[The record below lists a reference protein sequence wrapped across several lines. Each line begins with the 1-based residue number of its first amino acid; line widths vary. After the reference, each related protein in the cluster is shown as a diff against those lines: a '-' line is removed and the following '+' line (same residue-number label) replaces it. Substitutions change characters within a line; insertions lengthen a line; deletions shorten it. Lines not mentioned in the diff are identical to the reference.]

1 MFSAMIRRLLLL
13 LLGLVLAVGAG
24 WALYERRLEQ
34 RADAPPSATSDAA
47 PERTLGEGGDPEP
60 SAGQASTAPPQA
72 STSEGGEPDRDTAA
86 AAGRPPTAQTSTSE
100 AERLQGVEGLRPQAQ
115 ESAQTR
121 AAGPAPGQPAQTDE
135 PAPGEQGETPAAPHE
150 PESRTTA
157 AAPAISAPAPA
168 PPEASVTANVV
179 APPPS
184 EDEPSSKARPDDG
197 AAAERSAPPAR
208 APQARTAAAP
218 AAQRDAAAAA
228 RSGLPGAAGSTD
240 APAREPPPQ
249 PGNVEEAAP
258 AVPPTSTG
266 QIAATPRRETEPAA
280 DSATGPA
287 DAPVAGAAPA
297 PREES
302 DRTEESR
309 PGTARVAET
318 IRRAVAALFG
328 AGTDEPAAGSE
339 ETETAAVPD
348 LAPAGSAPDRERAAA
363 GSEPGTAPSFDIVRV
378 RPDGQAVIA
387 GRAAPGAE
395 VELRSGDRT
404 IDRVRADQRGE
415 WVALPPEP
423 LGAGVQELSLATRVE
438 NQPAVASEEVV
449 VVSVPEP
456 RLAPPAPR
464 AIAEPAAPQLA
475 AADPTDEAFAVAL
488 PRKGAGKGR
497 ILQAPGRIGTDG
509 ALALVMLDYDEAGR
523 IRLSGEA
530 DAGAA
535 LRIYVDNR
543 PAGTA
548 VVGPGGEWETVLE
561 PTLRPGD
568 YMLRLDQLDPSG
580 KPDARLET
588 PFTRVSHPP
597 VEGDVLV
604 DYVIVQP
611 GNSLWRIARRVLGEG
626 MRYVYLYEANDGQI
640 RDPDLIYP
648 GQVFEIPSGIGTGG

>member
-24 WALYERRLEQ
+24 WALYERRLEEH
-34 RADAPPSATSDAA
+34 ADAPPSATSSAA
-47 PERTLGEGGDPEP
+47 PERTLGAAGGPER
-60 SAGQASTAPPQA
+60 SAGQAPAAPPEA
-72 STSEGGEPDRDTAA
+72 SISEGGAAPDRDLAT
-86 AAGRPPTAQTSTSE
+86 AGRPRTAQTSTSA
-100 AERLQGVEGLRPQAQ
+100 AERSEAHLEGLKSQVQGSERA
-115 ESAQTR
+115 R
-121 AAGPAPGQPAQTDE
+121 AAGRTPGELARTDAPAPGTT
-135 PAPGEQGETPAAPHE
+135 PGAAPV
-150 PESRTTA
+150 A
-157 AAPAISAPAPA
+157 SAPAPA
-168 PPEASVTANVV
+168 PPEASVTASV
-179 APPPS
+179 AEPPPS
-184 EDEPSSKARPDDG
+184 EDETSSKEMPGDG
-197 AAAERSAPPAR
+197 AAAERSAAPAQ
-208 APQARTAAAP
+208 APQAGAAP
-218 AAQRDAAAAA
+218 APAAERAAVAGA
-228 RSGLPGAAGSTD
+228 RSGSPAAAGSAD
-240 APAREPPPQ
+240 APARELLPQ
-249 PGNVEEAAP
+249 PGDLEETGS
-258 AVPPTSTG
+258 AVPPTSAG
-266 QIAATPRRETEPAA
+266 QIAATPRRETGPAA
-280 DSATGPA
+280 DPATATA
-287 DAPVAGAAPA
+287 DAPVASTAPR

-328 AGTDEPAAGSE
+328 AGADEPAATAK

-348 LAPAGSAPDRERAAA
+348 AGPAGHASDQERAAGA
-363 GSEPGTAPSFDIVRV
+363 SEPGVAPSFDIVRV

-387 GRAAPGAE
+387 GRATPGAE

-415 WVALPPEP
+415 WVALPPAP
-423 LGAGVQELSLATRVE
+423 LGAGVQELSLAARVAD
-438 NQPAVASEEVV
+438 QPAVASEEVV
-449 VVSVPEP
+449 VVAVPESP
-456 RLAPPAPR
+456 RAQPAPR
-464 AIAEPAAPQLA
+464 ATAEPAAAQPAQIA
-475 AADPTDEAFAVAL
+475 AADPTDDAFAVAL
-488 PRKGAGKGR
+488 PRQGAGKGR

-535 LRIYVDNR
+535 LRIYVDNQ
-543 PAGTA
+543 PAGTT

-597 VEGDVLV
+597 VEGDVQV

-626 MRYVYLYEANDGQI
+626 MRYVHLYQANQGQI

-648 GQVFEIPSGIGTGG
+648 GQVFELPSGLGAAG